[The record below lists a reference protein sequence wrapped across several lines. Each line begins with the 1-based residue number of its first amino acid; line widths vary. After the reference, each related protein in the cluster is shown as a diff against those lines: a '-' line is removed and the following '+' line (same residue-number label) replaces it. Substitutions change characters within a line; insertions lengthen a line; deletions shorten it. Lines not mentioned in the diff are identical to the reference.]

1 VVFIGGES
9 LLKRVRDDNK
19 KRKKKQK
26 KGLGRSPFFFFFI
39 KNRWELMQASGNIK
53 RIRKKKTKKKIS

>member
-26 KGLGRSPFFFFFI
+26 KGLGRSPFFFFFFKYRGEI
-39 KNRWELMQASGNIK
+39 FKGNGYIK

>member
-39 KNRWELMQASGNIK
+39 KYRWVFYHAICNIK